1 MAAGN
6 YTAFN
11 ALVDIIVSP
20 AKALDEVRQHTS
32 WLWWPLLIS
41 IVLACAGLSY
51 YYSWVDF
58 PWLVDETI
66 ASLPAESRAEAA
78 DGVRTFM
85 SPTSSI
91 ITSVVAIVLM
101 TFVIYAIQSVYL
113 HLVNKLATNEEVRYG
128 QWFSFS
134 AWTAFPNVV
143 GALAMF
149 VVILLADNNRL
160 TQSDLSPFSMNALL
174 IHAEMGEPWFTW
186 GSSLSLINFWM
197 LALMTI
203 GFARWT
209 GSSIIKSA
217 IIVTLPWLLIF
228 GIWAAMI

>member
-1 MAAGN
+1 
-6 YTAFN
+6 
-11 ALVDIIVSP
+11 
-20 AKALDEVRQHTS
+20 
-32 WLWWPLLIS
+32 
-41 IVLACAGLSY
+41 
-51 YYSWVDF
+51 
-58 PWLVDETI
+58 
-66 ASLPAESRAEAA
+66 
-78 DGVRTFM
+78 
-85 SPTSSI
+85 
-91 ITSVVAIVLM
+91 
-101 TFVIYAIQSVYL
+101 
-113 HLVNKLATNEEVRYG
+113 
-128 QWFSFS
+128 
-134 AWTAFPNVV
+134 VV

-186 GSSLSLINFWM
+186 GSSLTLINFWM